1 MEDQALT
8 DAKYMILFEKKRQSP
23 YLSRYRKQMEQPM
36 THAVLATKPDIEA
49 PKTGVDAKRTLATAL
64 TGVLAD
70 STVLMIKSQAIHWN
84 VVGPLFQP
92 IHAMTER
99 HYRDLFKAIDTIAE
113 RIRALGQLAPM
124 SFADMLAHAH
134 LEEEQRPQNA
144 QSMVEALIADH
155 EAMARRFRELSD
167 MAAGAADGAT
177 EDLSN
182 ARMAFHEEAVWMF
195 RAMIA
200 E

>member
-1 MEDQALT
+1 
-8 DAKYMILFEKKRQSP
+8 
-23 YLSRYRKQMEQPM
+23 M
-36 THAVLATKPDIEA
+36 THAVLATKPDIET
-49 PKTGVDAKRTLATAL
+49 PKTGVEAKRALAIAL

-70 STVLMIKSQAIHWN
+70 SNILMIKSQVIHWN

-92 IHAMTER
+92 IHDMTER
-99 HYRDLFKAIDTIAE
+99 HYRDLFDAIDTIAE

-124 SFADMLAHAH
+124 SFADMLTHAH
-134 LEEEQRPQNA
+134 LIEQNGPMDA

-155 EAMARRFRELSD
+155 EAMARRFRELSAR
-167 MAAGAADGAT
+167 AADAADGAT

-182 ARMAFHEEAVWMF
+182 ARMAFHEEAVWML